1 MPNKQRQKA
10 SYFSPEEG
18 LKKVQKGGFA
28 FQVDI
33 ATAYKIIEVN
43 ISDVMLYF

>member
-1 MPNKQRQKA
+1 MPNKHRKKA
-10 SYFSPEEG
+10 PYFTPEEG

-33 ATAYKIIEVN
+33 ATAYKIIEVTFN
-43 ISDVMLYF
+43 